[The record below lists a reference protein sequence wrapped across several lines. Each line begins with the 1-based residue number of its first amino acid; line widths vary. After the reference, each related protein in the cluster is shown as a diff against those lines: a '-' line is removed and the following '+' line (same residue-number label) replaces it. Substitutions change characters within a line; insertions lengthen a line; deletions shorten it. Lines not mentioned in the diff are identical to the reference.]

1 MDFCDYLREYVWES
15 AVPCNTELWTWGA
28 RFAGAEVKP
37 MGISPSKTVLLIEND
52 PEQTRLIGAMLNDQ
66 GSYSFA
72 LTHVE
77 CLADAEAYL
86 AGHSVDI
93 VLLDLGLPDPGG
105 LEAVSRARAV
115 APRVSIV
122 LLSSLDDEPMAV
134 QAIQEGAQDY
144 LIKGQIEPHKL
155 MRALS
160 NAVERKM
167 IEEILFNAKERAQVT
182 LDCIAD
188 ALICTDMSGNI
199 TFLNPVAE
207 RMTGWPLNE
216 AAGRPLTEAFRVLD
230 AATRNAIQDPL
241 AKAASEDRTGKLPLN
256 SILINRDGD
265 EFFIEDSVAPIHDRE
280 GLVTGAV
287 IVFRDVSA
295 ARAQKE
301 QITYLAEHDFLTGLP
316 NRLLLNDR
324 VGQAISLARRHGS
337 RIAVLFLDLDG
348 FKQINDSLGHA
359 AGDKLLQSVA
369 ERLLGCVRSP
379 DTVSRQGGDE
389 FVLLLQDL
397 KQSDDAGATAR
408 RVLQTVAEVHYV
420 EGHELHVTASI
431 GVSVYPDDGLDAETL
446 IKNADAAMYNS
457 KKSGRRS
464 YQFYRP
470 EMNDRAVNL
479 ESIEQGLLHALKRN
493 ELTLHYQPKIDL
505 KTGAISGAEALSR
518 WMHPTRGPVPA
529 GRFIPIA
536 EEFGLILPIEAWVL
550 REACMQAH
558 AWMNAGLPVKAM
570 AVNVSGT
577 QFQSADFLDGLFAT
591 LSETGL
597 DPGTLE
603 LDVTESVLMR
613 HPENAASTLKTLRDK
628 GVHVSVDNFGTGNT
642 SLSNMQKLPLDAL
655 KIDRSFVRRIT
666 TDPDGTA
673 TVGAII
679 SMGQSLNLRVIAEGV
694 ETAEDLEFL
703 WEHDCD
709 EAQGNFFSRPVL
721 PEQLASLFQPQ

>member
-1 MDFCDYLREYVWES
+1 
-15 AVPCNTELWTWGA
+15 
-28 RFAGAEVKP
+28 
-37 MGISPSKTVLLIEND
+37 MGNGPGKTVLLIEND
-52 PEQTRLIGAMLNDQ
+52 REQARLISAMLSDQ

-77 CLADAEAYL
+77 CLADAETYL
-86 AGHSVDI
+86 AGHSIDI
-93 VLLDLGLPDPGG
+93 ILLDLALPDPRG
-105 LEAVSRARAV
+105 LDAVRWARAI

-122 LLSSLDDEPMAV
+122 LLSSLDDEPKAI
-134 QAIQEGAQDY
+134 QAIQDSVQSY
-144 LIKGQIEPHKL
+144 LIKGQIEPQKL
-155 MRALS
+155 MRALN

-182 LDCIAD
+182 LDSIAD
-188 ALICTDMSGNI
+188 ALICTDMSGSI

-207 RMTGWPLNE
+207 RLTGWPLRE
-216 AAGRPLTEAFRVLD
+216 AAGRPLTEAFRVVD

-241 AKAASEDRTGKLPLN
+241 AKAASEDRKGKLPLN
-256 SILINRDGD
+256 SILINRDGH

-280 GLVTGAV
+280 GQVTGAV

-295 ARAQKE
+295 ARAHKE
-301 QITYLAEHDFLTGLP
+301 RITYLAEHDFLTNLP
-316 NRLLLNDR
+316 NRMLLNDR
-324 VGQAISLARRHGS
+324 VGQAISLARRHGG

-348 FKQINDSLGHA
+348 FKQINDSLGHLV
-359 AGDKLLQSVA
+359 GDKLLQSVA
-369 ERLLGCVRSP
+369 RRLQSCVRSP

-389 FVLLLQDL
+389 FVLLLQEL
-397 KQSDDAGATAR
+397 QLSDDAGATAR
-408 RVLQTVAEVHYV
+408 RVLQAVAEVHSI

-431 GVSVYPDDGLDAETL
+431 GVSVYPDNGLDAETL
-446 IKNADAAMYNS
+446 IKNADAAMYNA
-457 KKSGRRS
+457 KESGRRS
-464 YQFYRP
+464 YEFYRP
-470 EMNDRAVNL
+470 EMNDRAVNP

-536 EEFGLILPIEAWVL
+536 EEFGLILPIDAWVL

-558 AWMNAGLPVKAM
+558 AWTSAGLPVKAM

-577 QFQSADFLDGLFAT
+577 QFQSEDFLNGLFAT

-597 DPGTLE
+597 DPGALE

-613 HPENAASTLKTLRDK
+613 HPENAAFILKALRDK
-628 GVHVSVDNFGTGNT
+628 GVHVSIDNFGTGNT
-642 SLSNMQKLPLDAL
+642 TLSSMKKLPLNAL
-655 KIDRSFVRRIT
+655 KIDRSCVRRIT
-666 TDPDGTA
+666 TDPDGAT
-673 TVGAII
+673 TVGAMIT
-679 SMGQSLNLRVIAEGV
+679 MGQSLNLRVIAEGV

-709 EAQGNFFSRPVL
+709 EAQGNFFSQPVL
-721 PEQLASLFQPQ
+721 PEQLANLFQPQ

>member
-1 MDFCDYLREYVWES
+1 M
-15 AVPCNTELWTWGA
+15 
-28 RFAGAEVKP
+28 VKP
-37 MGISPSKTVLLIEND
+37 MEKGPGKTVLLIEND
-52 PEQTRLIGAMLNDQ
+52 PEQTSLIRAMFNDQ
-66 GSYSFA
+66 G
-72 LTHVE
+72 THAFELSCVE
-77 CLADAEAYL
+77 CMSEAEKHF

-93 VLLDLGLPDPGG
+93 VLMDLGLSDPEG
-105 LEAVSRARAV
+105 LEAVRRARAA

-122 LLSSLDDEPMAV
+122 LLSSPDGEPMAV

-144 LIKGQIEPHKL
+144 LIKGQIEPQKL

-160 NAVERKM
+160 NAVERKI

-188 ALICTDMSGNI
+188 ALICTDMSGSI

-207 RMTGWPLNE
+207 RMTGWPMHE
-216 AAGRPLTEAFRVLD
+216 AAGRPLTEAFRIVD
-230 AATRNAIQDPL
+230 AATRSAIQDPM
-241 AKAASEDRTGKLPLN
+241 AKAASEDRTGELPLN
-256 SILINRDGD
+256 SILIHRDGH
-265 EFFIEDSVAPIHDRE
+265 EYFIEDSVAPIHDRE
-280 GLVTGAV
+280 GQVTGAV

-295 ARAQKE
+295 ARAKKE
-301 QITYLAEHDFLTGLP
+301 QITYLAEHDFLTSLP

-324 VGQAISLARRHGS
+324 ISQAIHLARRHGGQV
-337 RIAVLFLDLDG
+337 AVLFLDLDG
-348 FKQINDSLGHA
+348 FKQINDSLGHTI
-359 AGDKLLQSVA
+359 GDKLLQSVA

-397 KQSDDAGATAR
+397 KQSDDASATAR
-408 RVLQTVAEVHYV
+408 RVLQALAEVHSI

-431 GVSVYPDDGLDAETL
+431 GVSVYPDDGQDAETL
-446 IKNADAAMYNS
+446 VKNADAAMYDA
-457 KKSGRRS
+457 KKSGRRN

-479 ESIEQGLLHALKRN
+479 ESIEQSLLHALNRK

-518 WMHPTRGPVPA
+518 WMHPTRGPVTA

-536 EEFGLILPIEAWVL
+536 EEFGLILPIDTWVL
-550 REACMQAH
+550 REACMQAQ
-558 AWMNAGLPVKAM
+558 AWTDAGLPVKAM

-577 QFQSADFLDGLFAT
+577 QFQSEDFLDGLFAT

-597 DPGTLE
+597 DPGALE
-603 LDVTESVLMR
+603 LDVTESILMK
-613 HPENAASTLKTLRDK
+613 HPENAAFILKTLRNN
-628 GVHVSVDNFGTGNT
+628 GVHVSVDNFGTGDT
-642 SLSNMQKLPLDAL
+642 SLSSMQKLPLDAL

-666 TDPDGTA
+666 TDPGGTA

-679 SMGQSLNLRVIAEGV
+679 GMGRSLNLRVIAEGV

-709 EAQGNFFSRPVL
+709 EAQGNFFSQPVP